1 LPIERERHLLH
12 DLPQWHVAKQ
22 GQTDHLRAALFFDG
36 LEMTVEPASIP
47 TFALRKYSEYSYHW
61 LKVF

>member
-1 LPIERERHLLH
+1 
-12 DLPQWHVAKQ
+12 
-22 GQTDHLRAALFFDG
+22 